1 MTNFDKLS
9 AMLVLVLV
17 LFFSIKD
24 SSSFPLLRKIE
35 DIEKNSVVVV
45 EDVQNNQQIIQEENF
60 ENVDLLNMMNPIFDN
75 WLDRERLAVEDSLEK
90 KKQGGENENLQKPK
104 LSDLR
109 SFTKRPV
116 TLGYWNWHWRRK

>member
-9 AMLVLVLV
+9 AMLVLV

-24 SSSFPLLRKIE
+24 SSSFPLPRKIE
-35 DIEKNSVVVV
+35 DIEKNSVVG
-45 EDVQNNQQIIQEENF
+45 EDDCFNQQIIQEENF
-60 ENVDLLNMMNPIFDN
+60 ENVDLLNMINPIFDN
-75 WLDRERLAVEDSLEK
+75 WLDRERLAVEDSLEE

-104 LSDLR
+104 LSDPR

>member
-9 AMLVLVLV
+9 AMLVLV

-24 SSSFPLLRKIE
+24 SSSFPLPRKIE
-35 DIEKNSVVVV
+35 DIEKNSVVG
-45 EDVQNNQQIIQEENF
+45 EDDCFNQQIIQEENF